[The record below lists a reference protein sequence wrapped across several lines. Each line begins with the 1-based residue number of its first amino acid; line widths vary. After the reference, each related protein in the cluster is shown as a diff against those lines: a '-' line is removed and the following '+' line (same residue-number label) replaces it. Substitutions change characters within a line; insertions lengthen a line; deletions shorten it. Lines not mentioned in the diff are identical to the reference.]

1 MSTTTKATTTKTTTR
16 TKLSWHRSNRIYR
29 GRYNRSKS
37 TFCPSFV
44 IKREKNHQHHHH
56 IHSHYH
62 GHHIGC
68 YEIESALCS
77 ALSCTRNSNNNNN
90 NDNNKNTKNSNQ
102 QKQQHLL
109 HFLASIPEDKRRLVR
124 LGDEAKVSIRELQEF
139 HEKRRQSSIVEY
151 LSAIETEVNDVL
163 L

>member
-1 MSTTTKATTTKTTTR
+1 MNKYYYSTSIASREEFNRLRAFLDLQVKVATLFQR
-16 TKLSWHRSNRIYR
+16 VSEKLN
-29 GRYNRSKS
+29 
-37 TFCPSFV
+37 
-44 IKREKNHQHHHH
+44 
-56 IHSHYH
+56 
-62 GHHIGC
+62 
-68 YEIESALCS
+68 A
-77 ALSCTRNSNNNNN
+77 NNNNN

-102 QKQQHLL
+102 QKQQQLL